1 MAVAIP
7 FGLNNSD
14 GRAGTEEMA
23 GKHYRHVH
31 KTVKATISFVPSVHM
46 SDHLSV
52 MEQLCPNWTDF
63 HKL

>member
-1 MAVAIP
+1 VAFTNP

-23 GKHYRHVH
+23 RKHCRHVH
-31 KTVKATISFVPSVHM
+31 KTVKVSVHV

-52 MEQLCPNWTDF
+52 MAQLGPNWTDF
-63 HKL
+63 LEL